1 MAMKKLLGFLVC
13 GIFLFPG
20 IALAGEPT
28 LTLVTKTGKKTF
40 TISELLKRK
49 DTETVIV
56 ENDPV
61 YPGQKMEYVALK
73 VTSLFDQIELDDA
86 AVIQFKTL
94 DGFSAPVSRQRL
106 LNKSSK
112 ESIAYIA
119 IELPDK
125 KWPPMKPGKPSAGPF
140 YLIWMNPELS
150 HISSEE
156 WSYMLAAFEVK
167 DSLETTYPEIFPS
180 NKLSGDD
187 PVTKGFRLFVK
198 NCFACHTMNK
208 VGASGIGPDLNVP
221 MNPTEYFRTAALKKL
236 IRNPQAVRHWPNG
249 RMKGFKQEIL
259 GDQDLNQLVAYL
271 EHMSRRRK

>member
-1 MAMKKLLGFLVC
+1 MKNMFTL
-13 GIFLFPG
+13 
-20 IALAGEPT
+20 LAGSILLFSGITAADEPT
-28 LTLVTKTGKKTF
+28 LTLVTKTGEKTF
-40 TISELLKRK
+40 TVSELLKRK

-73 VTSLFDQIELDDA
+73 VTSLFDQIELDDD

-112 ESIAYIA
+112 ESIAYVA
-119 IELPDK
+119 MELPDK

-140 YLIWMNPELS
+140 YLIWKNPELS

-167 DSLETTYPEIFPS
+167 GSLETTYPEIFPS
-180 NKLSGDD
+180 KKLSGND

-221 MNPTEYFRTAALKKL
+221 MNPTEYFRPAALKKL

-249 RMKGFKQEIL
+249 RMQGFKPDIISNE
-259 GDQDLNQLVAYL
+259 DLNHLIAYL

>member
-1 MAMKKLLGFLVC
+1 MNDAFKLLAC
-13 GIFLFPG
+13 GIFLFSG
-20 IALAGEPT
+20 IAFAEEPT
-28 LTLVTKTGKKTF
+28 LTIVTKTGNETF
-40 TISELLKRK
+40 TVSDLLKRK
-49 DTETVIV
+49 DAKTVIV

-73 VTSLFDQIELDDA
+73 VTSLFDQIELDDD

-119 IELPDK
+119 MELPDK

-140 YLIWMNPELS
+140 YLIWKNPELS

-167 DSLETTYPEIFPS
+167 GSLETTYPEIFPS

-236 IRNPQAVRHWPNG
+236 IRNPQDVRHWPNG
-249 RMKGFKQEIL
+249 RMKEFKPEIL
-259 GDQDLNQLVAYL
+259 SDQDLNYLIVYL

>member
-1 MAMKKLLGFLVC
+1 MKNMFTLLAC
-13 GIFLFPG
+13 GILLFSG
-20 IALAGEPT
+20 ITAADEPT

-40 TISELLKRK
+40 TVSELLKRK
-49 DTETVIV
+49 DVETVIV

-61 YPGQKMEYVALK
+61 YPGQTMKYVALK
-73 VTSLFDQIELDDA
+73 VTSLFDQLELDDD

-119 IELPDK
+119 MELPDK

-140 YLIWMNPELS
+140 YLIWKNPELS

-156 WSYMLAAFEVK
+156 WSYMLAGFEVK
-167 DSLETTYPEIFPS
+167 GSLGTTYPEIFPS

-249 RMKGFKQEIL
+249 RMKGFKPDIISNE
-259 GDQDLNQLVAYL
+259 DLDHLIAYL
-271 EHMSRRRK
+271 AHMSKRRN

>member
-1 MAMKKLLGFLVC
+1 MKNMFTLLAC
-13 GIFLFPG
+13 GILLFSG
-20 IALAGEPT
+20 ITAADEPT
-28 LTLVTKTGKKTF
+28 LTLVTKTGKKIF

-49 DTETVIV
+49 DVETVIV

-73 VTSLFDQIELDDA
+73 VTSLFDQIELDDD

-106 LNKSSK
+106 LNTSST

-119 IELPDK
+119 MELPDK

-140 YLIWMNPELS
+140 YLIWKNPELS

-180 NKLSGDD
+180 NKLSADD

-221 MNPTEYFRTAALKKL
+221 MNPVEYFRTAALKKL

-249 RMKGFKQEIL
+249 RMKGFKPDIL
-259 GDQDLNQLVAYL
+259 SDEDLSHLIAYL
-271 EHMSRRRK
+271 EHMSKRRK

>member
-1 MAMKKLLGFLVC
+1 MKDAFKLLAC
-13 GIFLFPG
+13 AIYLFSG
-20 IALAGEPT
+20 IAFSGEPT
-28 LTLVTKTGKKTF
+28 LTLVTKTGEKAF
-40 TISELLKRK
+40 TVSELLKRK
-49 DTETVIV
+49 DVEVVVV

-73 VTSLFDQIELDDA
+73 VTSLFDQIELDDD

-119 IELPDK
+119 MELPDK

-140 YLIWMNPELS
+140 YLIWKNPELS

-167 DSLETTYPEIFPS
+167 GSLETTYPEIFPS

-249 RMKGFKQEIL
+249 RMKGFKPDIISNE
-259 GDQDLNQLVAYL
+259 DLDHLIAYL
-271 EHMSRRRK
+271 AHMSKHRN

>member
-28 LTLVTKTGKKTF
+28 LTLVTKTGKATY
-40 TISELLKRK
+40 TISDLLKRK
-49 DTETVIV
+49 DVETVIV

-73 VTSLFDQIELDDA
+73 VTSLFDQIELDDD

-106 LNKSSK
+106 LNTSST

-119 IELPDK
+119 MELPDK

-140 YLIWMNPELS
+140 YLIWKNPELS

-187 PVTKGFRLFVK
+187 PVTKGFQLFVK

-208 VGASGIGPDLNVP
+208 EGASTIGPDLNVP
-221 MNPTEYFRTAALKKL
+221 MNPTEYFRATALKEL
-236 IRNPQAVRHWPNG
+236 IRNPQSVRHWPNG
-249 RMKGFKQEIL
+249 RMKGFKPDIIS
-259 GDQDLNQLVAYL
+259 DQDLNHLIAYL